1 MIGGVPGPRRRSR
14 AGEISVLVLAA
25 LLLIAGMV
33 WITGLQEVVESPESV
48 GSSTSSSRRG
58 ALALYRWLERA
69 GFDVERVGAG
79 DDFPPGEGTMLSLN
93 PNTDWPEGQAELV
106 REWVERGNTLIVAT
120 GQNAGDQSVV
130 PTGMHPLL
138 REFAVGLEYAFDYTS
153 TVPLAQPMFVDPP
166 VDRVKFAGLMQLSL
180 PLTGTTVLVSSDD
193 GSERVPLAAVI
204 RVGDGVLYVMSSDHP
219 VNNSGI
225 REDSNGAFV
234 YNLVQMAGN
243 RRVYFD
249 EAHHGVTEGGDIVAL
264 LTSTPWGWALIY
276 AALLAGA
283 YYLWSARRLGPPLP
297 VWTPDRRRPTS
308 DYVRSV
314 ASLFRRARKPGWAAE
329 RYLQYFKRTL
339 AAHAELDP
347 FMTDERFV
355 QALAER
361 GRHTFPQAEMLR
373 AIERLRQLEGAGT
386 GSESTEQQ
394 TLAAIRDAE
403 KVRRQAL
410 GLPGHGE

>member
-1 MIGGVPGPRRRSR
+1 MIGSVPAPQGRSR
-14 AGEISVLVLAA
+14 TGEVSVLVLAA
-25 LLLIAGMV
+25 LLLVAGMI
-33 WITGLQEVVESPESV
+33 WISGLQEVVESPESV
-48 GSSTSSSRRG
+48 GSSVSDGRRG
-58 ALALYRWLERA
+58 ALALYEWLDRA
-69 GFDVERVGAG
+69 GFDVQRVGAG
-79 DDFPPGEGTMLSLN
+79 DDFPPGPGTMLSLN
-93 PNTDWPEGQAELV
+93 PNTDWPEGQAGLV
-106 REWVERGNTLIVAT
+106 RDWVERGSTLIVAT
-120 GQNAGDQSVV
+120 GQNAGDQSV
-130 PTGMHPLL
+130 TSGMHPLL
-138 REFAVGLEYAFDYTS
+138 KEFGVGLEYAFDYTS

-166 VDRVKFAGLMQLSL
+166 VDRVKFAGVIQLSL
-180 PLTGTTVLVSSDD
+180 PVTGTTVLVSSED
-193 GSERVPLAAVI
+193 GGGQRVPLAAMV
-204 RVGDGVLYVMSSDHP
+204 RVGDGTLYIISSDHLT
-219 VNNSGI
+219 NNSGI
-225 REDSNGAFV
+225 REESNGAFV
-234 YNLVQMAGN
+234 YNLVQMAGS

-249 EAHHGVTEGGDIVAL
+249 EAHHGVTEGGDLVAL

-347 FMTDERFV
+347 FLTDERFV

-361 GRHTFPQAEMLR
+361 GRHTFPQADMLR

-386 GSESTEQQ
+386 GSEATEQQ

-403 KVRRQAL
+403 RVRRQAL
-410 GLPGHGE
+410 GLPGQGE